1 MNNDERALI
10 RYVCDGDMRRA
21 QMQARCIL
29 GGITSQRDAAF
40 RDDMIRRIDVRKGVV
55 KLPDSLKG
63 LLVVDDSAVFPES
76 KFLLRKTETEA
87 VEKIISL
94 YRAAERLANMGI
106 PYLPA
111 LMLYG
116 ESGCG
121 KTELARYI
129 AHRAELPFAYVR
141 FSSVVDSHLGGTQS
155 NIAKIFEYV
164 RTSPCVLCFDEI
176 DAIGTARGQ
185 AHEMGEMNRVVIAIM
200 QELDQTPNNA
210 IIIGT
215 TNRFDQLDPAL
226 VRRFPLQYEL
236 MPLSADEIKAIAR
249 KFFRYAGLSPD
260 GWVDEWCCKAFE
272 GYVPTSTV
280 IRECTDVVVKHIL
293 REDDDDW
300 TEKADQGRAPSCL

>member
-1 MNNDERALI
+1 MNNDERVLI

-29 GGITSQRDAAF
+29 GGITFQRDAAF
-40 RDDMIRRIDVRKGVV
+40 RDDMIRRMETRKHLTE
-55 KLPDSLKG
+55 LPGSLKG

-94 YRAAERLANMGI
+94 YCAAERLANMGI

-164 RTSPCVLCFDEI
+164 RTNPCVLCFDEI

-236 MPLSADEIKAIAR
+236 MPLSTDEIKAIAR

-260 GWVDEWCCKAFE
+260 GWVDEWCCKVFE

-293 REDDDDW
+293 QEDDD
-300 TEKADQGRAPSCL
+300 G

>member
-1 MNNDERALI
+1 MNNAERVLI

-29 GGITSQRDAAF
+29 GEITSQRDAAF
-40 RDDMIRRIDVRKGVV
+40 RDGMIRRLEARKDFV

-63 LLVVDDSAVFPES
+63 LLAVEDSAIFPEA

-87 VEKIISL
+87 TEKIISL
-94 YRAAERLANMGI
+94 YRASERLASMGI

-111 LMLYG
+111 LILYG

-155 NIAKIFEYV
+155 NLAKIFDYV
-164 RTSPCVLCFDEI
+164 RTNPCVLCFDEI

-185 AHEMGEMNRVVIAIM
+185 ANEMGEMNRVVIAIM
-200 QELDQTPNNA
+200 QELDQTRNNV

-226 VRRFPLQYEL
+226 VRRFHLRYEL
-236 MPLSADEIKAIAR
+236 MPLSTDEVRAFAHR
-249 KFFRYAGLSPD
+249 FFRYAGLPSD
-260 GWVDEWCCKAFE
+260 CWLDDWCDKTFE
-272 GYVPTSTV
+272 GAAPASTV
-280 IRECTDVVVKHIL
+280 VRECTDVMVKRIL
-293 REDDDDW
+293 QEEGAGGD
-300 TEKADQGRAPSCL
+300 ESA

>member
-1 MNNDERALI
+1 MNNDERILI

-29 GGITSQRDAAF
+29 GAITSQRDAAF
-40 RDDMIRRIDVRKGVV
+40 RDDMIRRIEARKDFVT
-55 KLPDSLKG
+55 LPASIKG
-63 LLVVDDSAVFPES
+63 LLAVDDSAVFPEK

-87 VEKIISL
+87 AEKTISL

-141 FSSVVDSHLGGTQS
+141 FSSVVDCHLGGTQP

-164 RTSPCVLCFDEI
+164 RTNPCVLCFDEI

-185 AHEMGEMNRVVIAIM
+185 AHEMGEMNRIVIAMM
-200 QELDQTPNNA
+200 QELDQIPNNV

-226 VRRFPLQYEL
+226 VRRFPLRYEL
-236 MPLSADEIKAIAR
+236 MPLSSGEIRAFAH
-249 KFFRYAGLSPD
+249 KFFQYTGLPSD
-260 GWVDEWCCKAFE
+260 GWVDEWCGKTFVGA
-272 GYVPTSTV
+272 VPASTV
-280 IRECTDVVVKHIL
+280 VRECTDVVVKHIL
-293 REDDDDW
+293 QEGD
-300 TEKADQGRAPSCL
+300 ADGL

>member
-29 GGITSQRDAAF
+29 GAITSQRDAAF

-164 RTSPCVLCFDEI
+164 RTNPCVLCFDEI

-293 REDDDDW
+293 REDDDD
-300 TEKADQGRAPSCL
+300 

>member
-40 RDDMIRRIDVRKGVV
+40 RDDMIRRIDARKGVV

-63 LLVVDDSAVFPES
+63 LLAIDDSAVFPES

-87 VEKIISL
+87 AEKTISL
-94 YRAAERLANMGI
+94 YRASERLASMGI

-129 AHRAELPFAYVR
+129 AYRAKLPFVYVR

-164 RTSPCVLCFDEI
+164 RTNPCVLCFDEI

-200 QELDQTPNNA
+200 QELDQTLNNA

-226 VRRFPLQYEL
+226 VRRFPLRYEL
-236 MPLSADEIKAIAR
+236 TPLSVAEAKEFSH
-249 KFFRYAGLSPD
+249 KFFQYAGLVPT
-260 GWVDEWCCKAFE
+260 GWVDRWCEKTFDGDVSAA
-272 GYVPTSTV
+272 TV
-280 IRECTDVVVKHIL
+280 VRECTDVVVNHIL
-293 REDDDDW
+293 QECESDPVDVGGGG
-300 TEKADQGRAPSCL
+300 KSV